1 MLKHFQT
8 ARELALDKDFYVKI
22 LDDYEQFTDKLITTI
37 REQKKVLKNKQRMV
51 KCNQAQK

>member
-1 MLKHFQT
+1 LKHFQT